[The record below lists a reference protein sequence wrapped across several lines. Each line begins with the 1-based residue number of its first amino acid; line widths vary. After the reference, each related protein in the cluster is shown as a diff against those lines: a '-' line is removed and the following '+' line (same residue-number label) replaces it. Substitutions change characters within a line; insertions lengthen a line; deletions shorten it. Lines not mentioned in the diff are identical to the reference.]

1 MAEIAHYQRYESGQ
15 KGIELYVELERIRDG
30 KSKKNVISLLSD
42 IDSQEAPS
50 WSSGPL
56 YETLNKVALAIINNR
71 EEEEIESYLKDN
83 EDNIHSALHTLANI
97 KSTKIKDLAKKVI
110 LRDLKAS
117 GDCRSIKLAIDFNEA
132 DVDFVNGL
140 SEACLES
147 LSKHP
152 ISEALEG
159 VESLRSVEFKIKGYE
174 MLLTIAKG
182 DDVLKVVDSIFN
194 VENELA
200 TELRKKIPYN
210 EEALKIMTENST
222 QSFRSQKLNAIQLRN
237 YLENKPND
245 SKIFD
250 LAYELEFNKKDHIDF
265 AYIDDT
271 FNMLP
276 KTIRAL
282 LNQEKMCIIHE
293 GRYVYATDGSD
304 KLMITEKSGPKPEG
318 AGWSFHKQHY
328 GQFNIKNEETRESLK
343 ITREGFEVRMT
354 TDYYPYNWELHVI
367 DLSPRVKIIGA
378 FDRFLNIEGNRLV
391 LVEDVST
398 IWELVPC

>member
-1 MAEIAHYQRYESGQ
+1 MFLKSTIVILFLCIFATSKGDVQGDFEQRLSTLEENQKSLEKTVKTFFREIKKLLNDQNDDWAIRERIPKLSMAEIAHYQRYESGQ
-15 KGIELYVELERIRDG
+15 KGIELYVELERIRDE

-50 WSSGPL
+50 WSTGPL

-83 EDNIHSALHTLANI
+83 EDNIHSALHTLSNI
-97 KSTKIKDLAKKVI
+97 KSTKIKDLAKQVI

-210 EEALKIMTENST
+210 EETLKIMTENST
-222 QSFRSQKLNAIQLRN
+222 QSFRSQKLNAIQLRI

-245 SKIFD
+245 SKIFN

-282 LNQEKMCIIHE
+282 LNQETSQALPH
-293 GRYVYATDGSD
+293 TD
-304 KLMITEKSGPKPEG
+304 KE
-318 AGWSFHKQHY
+318 A
-328 GQFNIKNEETRESLK
+328 SL
-343 ITREGFEVRMT
+343 
-354 TDYYPYNWELHVI
+354 
-367 DLSPRVKIIGA
+367 
-378 FDRFLNIEGNRLV
+378 
-391 LVEDVST
+391 
-398 IWELVPC
+398 